1 MGQIQRIQSVYL
13 FFAAILAVAFFMFPF
28 ASAEIQSTGFF
39 DDGIFNYLDH
49 LVLTIL
55 SIAVL
60 LLCVLPIFLY
70 NNRNLQMSLIKINLL
85 SLLLL
90 LILLIY
96 FFLAISH
103 KYYFGVSFFVP
114 MVVIIFLFLAY
125 RAIGQDEKLVR
136 DSDRLR

>member
-1 MGQIQRIQSVYL
+1 MGQIQRIQSIYL

-28 ASAEIQSTGFF
+28 ASAEIQPSGFF
-39 DDGIFNYLDH
+39 DDGIFNYQDH

-70 NNRNLQMSLIKINLL
+70 NNRNLQMSLIKTNVL

-90 LILLIY
+90 LAILIY
-96 FFLAISH
+96 FIFEISH
-103 KYYFGVSFFVP
+103 KYHFGVSLFVP
-114 MVVIIFLFLAY
+114 LAVTIFLVLAY